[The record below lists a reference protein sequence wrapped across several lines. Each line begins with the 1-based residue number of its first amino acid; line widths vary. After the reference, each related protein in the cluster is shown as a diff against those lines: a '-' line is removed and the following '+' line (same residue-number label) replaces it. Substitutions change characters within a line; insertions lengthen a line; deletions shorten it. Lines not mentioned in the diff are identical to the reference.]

1 MSETCNCGHERN
13 DTMDELV
20 LKALKAAIEQ
30 YPEIIP
36 YLKGQAAKIVADGVE
51 RHQKI
56 PPRHEG
62 EYVYTP
68 GKTEITQEDIDEAIA
83 EWDRLMPE
91 YAGMLDAEVRI
102 DEDAE

>member
-1 MSETCNCGHERN
+1 
-13 DTMDELV
+13 MDDLI

-36 YLKGQAAKIVADGVE
+36 YLKGAAAKIAADGVE
-51 RHQKI
+51 WHQKFK
-56 PPRHEG
+56 PYEG
-62 EYVYTP
+62 VYVYTP

-83 EWDRLMPE
+83 EWDRLMPD
-91 YAGMLDAEVRI
+91 YAGMLDAKVEI